1 MKRLLILAGVVLL
14 ASACGCRGRQTAY
27 RPCVPVQP
35 CCPSPCSSGCSPVTE
50 YATSAEGYSVAPTTV
65 TPTPT
70 LSAPVTVGPATTI
83 PGPEAYTPA
92 P

>member
-1 MKRLLILAGVVLL
+1 MKMLLVLAGVVLM

-27 RPCVPVQP
+27 RPCAPVSP
-35 CCPSPCSSGCSPVTE
+35 CCTPACSSGCSPVTE
-50 YATSAEGYSVAPTTV
+50 YATSAEGYSVAPSTGM
-65 TPTPT
+65 PAPT
-70 LSAPVTVGPATTI
+70 LSAPVTVGPSTII